1 VSRPDLLDFDPD
13 QPDVVV
19 ARMAELAVGNRGW
32 VNLHPDTEVE
42 PPDPGL
48 FRIFSGRGP
57 AVPECTWV
65 PGERHRGVEHVSLG
79 VHHASGPGAV
89 AVLAERGVA
98 LPGGGVV
105 LADHPRRGLV
115 VAVPPEGDHAAN
127 VTWLVAAAR
136 VLTTVPLGRWWQAEV
151 WQAR

>member
-13 QPDVVV
+13 RPDEVV
-19 ARMAELAVGNRGW
+19 ARMAELADGNRGW
-32 VNLHPDTEVE
+32 VNLHPDVDEE

-79 VHHASGPGAV
+79 VRHASGPHA
-89 AVLAERGVA
+89 ADALAGRGVP
-98 LPGGGVV
+98 LPAGGVV

-115 VAVPPEGDHAAN
+115 VAVPPDADHSASAA
-127 VTWLVAAAR
+127 WLVAAAR
-136 VLTTVPLGRWWQAEV
+136 ALTTVPLGRWWQAEV
-151 WQAR
+151 WQVR